1 MGQAPCT
8 ARKLQED
15 QSVKIT
21 DPKFA
26 SPPLEKSA
34 GRPAARNGV
43 PAAPAAGEPIQL
55 SPLSSQISML
65 GTQLSASPEFDS
77 GKVEAIKQ
85 AIRDGQFSVNPGAI
99 ADKLLASVE
108 EFLKKPH

>member
-1 MGQAPCT
+1 
-8 ARKLQED
+8 
-15 QSVKIT
+15 
-21 DPKFA
+21 
-26 SPPLEKSA
+26 
-34 GRPAARNGV
+34 
-43 PAAPAAGEPIQL
+43 
-55 SPLSSQISML
+55 ML